1 MKGVIIMI
9 IWRRLFKILKRTG
22 MMQVFVSFCVFL
34 SVCAIALYF
43 WDPGVK
49 SVGDGFW
56 YCFVAS
62 TTIGFGDV
70 CVSTVFGRIVTVILS
85 LYGILTAAMIPG
97 VVVTYYTEFIRIR
110 EQDTV
115 SVFLEKLEHL
125 PDLSKEDLEKLSEK
139 VKAFN
144 KSKRKH

>member
-1 MKGVIIMI
+1 MI
-9 IWRRLFKILKRTG
+9 IWRRLFKILRRTG
-22 MMQVFVSFCVFL
+22 MLQVFASFCVFL
-34 SVCAIALYF
+34 SICAFALFF
-43 WDPGVK
+43 WDPEVK

-125 PDLSKEDLEKLSEK
+125 PDLSKDDLEKLSEK

-144 KSKRKH
+144 KNKRKN